1 MVIHGP
7 YRSKIQLPRHFIP
20 ELPLNPWPTF
30 DELYGFDDVRRAA
43 LAGLGDVKA
52 EFWSEEVQ
60 GELDYTH
67 DTECILAFDDA
78 KEVEEQ
84 YWKRIEAECPA
95 MTAKVGEE
103 DKGGD
108 GEGLEGERGEGEGAE
123 EEGMSMSAICN
134 LHNEISK
141 KHHVHRISYNKISPR
156 GRTKGHFGESNTF
169 LNVLASLGAA
179 GCLKVTVGKS
189 EAVLKEDELMLFD
202 DSFFTM
208 IENLCDIDAT
218 FLRIDVRHPQLI
230 LA

>member
-7 YRSKIQLPRHFIP
+7 YRSKIQLPRHYIP

-30 DELYGFDDVRRAA
+30 DDLYGFEDVRRAV
-43 LAGLGDVKA
+43 LAGLDGAKA
-52 EFWSEEVQ
+52 DFWSEEVQ

-67 DTECILAFDDA
+67 DTDCVLAFDET
-78 KEVEEQ
+78 KEVEAQ
-84 YWKRIEAECPA
+84 YWKRIEPECPVLL
-95 MTAKVGEE
+95 KGGEDVEGEGEE
-103 DKGGD
+103 R
-108 GEGLEGERGEGEGAE
+108 EGEGEGSS
-123 EEGMSMSAICN
+123 EGLSSSAICK

-156 GRTKGHFGESNTF
+156 GKTKGHFGESNTH
-169 LNVLASLGAA
+169 LNVLASLGGA

-189 EAVLKEDELMLFD
+189 EAVLTDDDLMLFD

-208 IENLCDIDAT
+208 IENLCDVDVT

-230 LA
+230 LSR